1 LIFLRPTPSR
11 PPERSERNPYKARYH
26 NWEIPHCVWRA
37 MLRIMSGVHDDVRG
51 YIFKLLLFRATMKFV
66 DEAKIKVE
74 AGKGGNG
81 CLSFRREK
89 FIPRGGPD
97 GGDGGDGGSVYFQ
110 ANGDLNTLVDYR
122 YMRHYKAEN
131 GQGGMGANCSGKKGE
146 DLTLQVPVGTMVY
159 DAETDELLADIKEP
173 GIPVL
178 IAQGG
183 FHGLGNTRY
192 KSSINRAPR
201 QISQGSDGELRQLRL
216 ELRVF
221 ADVGLLG
228 LPNAGKS
235 TLIRAVSSSKAKV
248 ADYPFTTLHPGLG
261 VVSVSM
267 HKSFVMAD
275 IPGLIEGAAMGA
287 GLGHRFLKHLSR
299 TCILLH
305 VIDAVPLDGSDP
317 VVSALAIINEL
328 KAYNPEL
335 LNKPRWLVLNKMDM
349 LPDEES
355 RNACIKHIVD
365 GLEWKDKVFPIAAIS
380 GEGTQQLCYSLMQL
394 IDEMKESEA

>member
-1 LIFLRPTPSR
+1 
-11 PPERSERNPYKARYH
+11 
-26 NWEIPHCVWRA
+26 
-37 MLRIMSGVHDDVRG
+37 
-51 YIFKLLLFRATMKFV
+51 MKFV
-66 DEAKIKVE
+66 DEAMIKID
-74 AGKGGNG
+74 AGNGGNG

-97 GGDGGDGGSVYFQ
+97 GGDGGDGGSIYFQ
-110 ANGDLNTLVDYR
+110 ASTNLNTLIDFR

-131 GQGGMGANCSGKKGE
+131 GQHGMGGNCTGKKGE
-146 DLTLQVPVGTMVY
+146 DLILNVPVGTMVY
-159 DAETDELLADIKEP
+159 DVDTGELLGDINQP
-173 GIPVL
+173 GVPVL

-192 KSSINRAPR
+192 KSSVNRSPR
-201 QISQGSDGELRQLRL
+201 QTSSGSPGESRHLRL
-216 ELRVF
+216 ELRVL

-261 VVSVSM
+261 VVSVST

-299 TCILLH
+299 TCVLLH
-305 VIDAVPLDGSDP
+305 VIDVAPLDETDP
-317 VVSALAIINEL
+317 VVTAKGIINEL
-328 KAYNPEL
+328 AEYSPEL
-335 LNKPRWLVLNKMDM
+335 VNKPRWLVLNKIDM
-349 LPDEES
+349 IPDESEREARIQS
-355 RNACIKHIVD
+355 IVE
-365 GLEWKDKVFPIAAIS
+365 GLQWKGPVFAISAIS
-380 GEGTQQLCYSLMQL
+380 GQGTQQLCYSLMQL